1 MTLFVLADFSVIKPD
16 FGLLF
21 WTSIIFILF
30 WFIIGKFAFRPI
42 AKALKD
48 READIQGALDEAK
61 RTREEMSK
69 LQAENEQ
76 ILAKAREER
85 AEILKEA
92 KETKTAIVNEAKAK
106 AKEEAQKIVTAAQQE
121 IENQR
126 QAVLGE
132 VKNQVG
138 LLAISI
144 SEKILKKELDNKGA
158 HDALIQSMVEDIKL
172 N

>member
-21 WTSIIFILF
+21 WTTIIFFLF

-48 READIQGALDEAK
+48 REEDIQGALDEAK

-76 ILAKAREER
+76 ILSQARTER
-85 AEILKEA
+85 AQMLKDA
-92 KETKTAIVNEAKAK
+92 KETKNAIINEAKNK
-106 AKEEAQKIVTAAQQE
+106 AKEEAQKIVVSAQQE

-126 QAVLGE
+126 QAVLSE
-132 VKNQVG
+132 VKDQVG

-144 SEKILKKELDNKGA
+144 SEKILKKELENKGS
-158 HDALIQSMVEDIKL
+158 HESLIQSMIEEIKL